1 MYFKMSQAFVG
12 SVMQQLVMV
21 DVGVQKNVLIGA
33 KNEN

>member
-21 DVGVQKNVLIGA
+21 GVGVQKNVLTGA
-33 KNEN
+33 RDEN